1 MHWEQHVFERST
13 EPYTP
18 AKCTPVQ
25 GTSFSQSSIGVGCM
39 TSEYRDLGVGAMHD
53 AGDAAGNIRVW
64 DLTAN
69 ACSCELVPEVG
80 TPVRCT
86 PHHTAAHR

>member
-1 MHWEQHVFERST
+1 
-13 EPYTP
+13 
-18 AKCTPVQ
+18 
-25 GTSFSQSSIGVGCM
+25 M
-39 TSEYRDLGVGAMHD
+39 TSEYQELGLAAIYD

-86 PHHTAAHR
+86 PHHTSAHR